1 MTKRTVL
8 VTGGAG
14 LIGHNVQKLLEKR
27 GDQVIAIDKFES
39 SIEGRKIVECDLVDA
54 NSLHRMVLT
63 HRIDSIVHCGAVSGP
78 MVARD
83 RPPTIVQTNLV
94 GTANILEL
102 ARIHGLR
109 RVVICSSV
117 TAYGST
123 QSGPVPE
130 DVPLN
135 PTSVYGA
142 SKAACEHL
150 MYGYFRQHGVDAV
163 ALRLS
168 WVYGPRRQTECLIRD
183 MLLDALQEKPTRL
196 AWGADFYRQYIYVED
211 AAASLVLALDA
222 QELKRRTYSIT
233 GGSYLTLGQVAE
245 IVCQLVPRADIEV
258 LPGHDPEDDV
268 QGVFDISAAQR
279 DLGYSPQI
287 SIEQGIRKYLDWLID
302 RQIQRN

>member
-1 MTKRTVL
+1 MTNRTVL

-27 GDQVIAIDKFES
+27 GDRVIAIDKFES
-39 SIEGRKIVECDLVDA
+39 SIEGRKILECDLVDA

-63 HRIDSIVHCGAVSGP
+63 HQIDSIVHCGAISGP

-83 RPPTIVQTNLV
+83 SPPTIVQTNLV

-102 ARIHGLR
+102 ARIHRLR

-117 TAYGST
+117 TAYGPT
-123 QSGPVPE
+123 QPGPVPE

-135 PTSVYGA
+135 PTNVYGA

-150 MYGYFRQHGVDAV
+150 MNGYFRQHGVDAV

-168 WVYGPRRQTECLIRD
+168 WVYGPRRQTDCLIRN

-196 AWGADFYRQYIYVED
+196 AWGSDFYRQYIYVED

-245 IVCQLVPRADIEV
+245 IVCKLVPQANIEV

-279 DLGYSPQI
+279 DLGYSPQVP
-287 SIEQGIRKYLDWLID
+287 IEQGIRNYLDWLID
-302 RQIQRN
+302 REIQRN